1 MIPVKAAA
9 CVAQLALASFISLS
23 IAMAQTQPAAASIGS
38 AHSSRIL
45 PPSPSYVFPSE
56 KYTYSV
62 QWRFF
67 NAGTS
72 TVKIQ
77 RSGSGE
83 HLTATADSAGFTDK
97 IFRVHDI
104 FDADIDPRT
113 FCTQQVSKH
122 GEEGPRR
129 RESNVVLNYS
139 RLRSEV
145 NIKDLKS
152 AETKHSEFDIPA
164 CVTDIITGFSY
175 VGSLPLAPGFS
186 QTFPVNDNGRTTDV
200 MIRVEGR
207 ERVKGPTGE
216 FQTLRVMAE
225 PLSGPMKGKG
235 VLWAWYTDDA
245 RRVPVQMKSKLGFA
259 TLLFQLQRIEPAS
272 AEK

>member
-1 MIPVKAAA
+1 
-9 CVAQLALASFISLS
+9 
-23 IAMAQTQPAAASIGS
+23 
-38 AHSSRIL
+38 
-45 PPSPSYVFPSE
+45 
-56 KYTYSV
+56 
-62 QWRFF
+62 
-67 NAGTS
+67 
-72 TVKIQ
+72 
-77 RSGSGE
+77 
-83 HLTATADSAGFTDK
+83 
-97 IFRVHDI
+97 VHDI

-139 RLRSEV
+139 RMKSEV

-152 AETKHSEFDIPA
+152 SETKHSEFDIPA
-164 CVTDIITGFSY
+164 CVTDVITGFSY

-186 QTFPVNDNGRTTDV
+186 HTFPVNDNGRTTDV
-200 MIRVEGR
+200 IIRVEGR
-207 ERVKGPTGE
+207 ERVKGPAGE

-235 VLWAWYTDDA
+235 VLWAWYSDDA

-259 TLLFQLQRIEPAS
+259 TLLFQLQRIEPVS
-272 AEK
+272 PGK

>member
-1 MIPVKAAA
+1 MIPVRAVAGIVRPALILLTGLSMVAAQ
-9 CVAQLALASFISLS
+9 AQSA
-23 IAMAQTQPAAASIGS
+23 PASIGV
-38 AHSSRIL
+38 APSSRIL
-45 PPSPSYVFPSE
+45 PPSKTYVFPAA
-56 KYTYSV
+56 KYIYSV

-72 TVKIQ
+72 TVTIQ

-83 HLTATADSAGFTDK
+83 HVTATADSAGFTDK

-139 RLRSEV
+139 RMKSEV

-152 AETKHSEFDIPA
+152 SETKHSEFDIPA
-164 CVTDIITGFSY
+164 CVTDVITGFSY

-186 QTFPVNDNGRTTDV
+186 HTFPVNDNGRTTDV
-200 MIRVEGR
+200 IIRVEGR
-207 ERVKGPTGE
+207 ERVKGPAGE

-235 VLWAWYTDDA
+235 VLWAWYSDDA

-259 TLLFQLQRIEPAS
+259 TLLFQLQRIEPVS
-272 AEK
+272 PGK

>member
-1 MIPVKAAA
+1 MIPVKAVA
-9 CVAQLALASFISLS
+9 CVARLAIVSFISLT
-23 IAMAQTQPAAASIGS
+23 IAMAQTQSAAGSIGP
-38 AHSSRIL
+38 APSSRIL
-45 PPSPSYVFPSE
+45 PPSKTYVFPAE
-56 KYTYSV
+56 KYIYSV

-67 NAGTS
+67 TAGTS
-72 TVKIQ
+72 TVTIQ

-83 HLTATADSAGFTDK
+83 HVTATADSAGFTDK

-104 FDADIDPRT
+104 FDAEIDPRT

-122 GEEGPRR
+122 SEEGPRR

-139 RLRSEV
+139 RLKSEV
-145 NIKDLKS
+145 NVKDLKS
-152 AETKHSEFDIPA
+152 SETRHNEFDIPA
-164 CVTDIITGFSY
+164 CVTDVITGFSY

-207 ERVKGPTGE
+207 ERVKGPAGE

-235 VLWAWYTDDA
+235 VLWAWYTDDV
-245 RRVPVQMKSKLGFA
+245 RRVPVQMKSKLGFT

-272 AEK
+272 SEK

>member
-1 MIPVKAAA
+1 MIAVKAVA
-9 CVAQLALASFISLS
+9 CVARLAIVSFMSLT

-38 AHSSRIL
+38 APSSRIL
-45 PPSPSYVFPSE
+45 PPSKTYVFPAE
-56 KYTYSV
+56 KYVYSV

-67 NAGTS
+67 TAGNS
-72 TVKIQ
+72 TVTIQ

-83 HLTATADSAGFTDK
+83 HVTATADSAGFTDK

-122 GEEGPRR
+122 SEEGPRR
-129 RESNVVLNYS
+129 RESSVVLNYS
-139 RLRSEV
+139 RLKSEV
-145 NIKDLKS
+145 NVKDLKS
-152 AETKHSEFDIPA
+152 SETRHNEFDIPA
-164 CVTDIITGFSY
+164 CVTDVITGFSY

-207 ERVKGPTGE
+207 ERVKGPAGE

-235 VLWAWYTDDA
+235 VLWAWYTDDV
-245 RRVPVQMKSKLGFA
+245 RRVPVQMKSKLGFT
-259 TLLFQLQRIEPAS
+259 TLLFQLQRIEPTS
-272 AEK
+272 SGK